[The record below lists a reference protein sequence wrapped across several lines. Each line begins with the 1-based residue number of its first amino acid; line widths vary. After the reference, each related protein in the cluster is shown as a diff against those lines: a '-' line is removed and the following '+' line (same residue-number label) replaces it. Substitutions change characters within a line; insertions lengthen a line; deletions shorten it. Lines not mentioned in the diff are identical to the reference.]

1 MNNEQINTLLLKGY
15 TPTYI
20 ANYGQVSKDQ
30 VQRVI
35 DATTRRGFKV
45 YHLNILDS
53 DEARDE
59 LNDRETGGWSS
70 QPRFTRYADIT
81 TNGDL
86 TQASLAWLVGEY
98 TCVAHVDDWALDD
111 AFRLT
116 NHIESSW
123 TDNDKV
129 IEINAGLSKR
139 STSVGDIIQSVNNG
153 KLFMVASFGFKEID
167 PIALAKRSTL
177 DELI

>member
-1 MNNEQINTLLLKGY
+1 MSRNE
-15 TPTYI
+15 
-20 ANYGQVSKDQ
+20 
-30 VQRVI
+30 
-35 DATTRRGFKV
+35 TRGMKV
-45 YHLNILDS
+45 YHVNILDS
-53 DEARDE
+53 DEARKE
-59 LNDRETGGWSS
+59 LNDPKTGGWSS

-81 TNGDL
+81 SNADL
-86 TQASLAWLVGEY
+86 TQASLSWLVGEY
-98 TCVAHVDDWALDD
+98 TYVAHVDDWALDD

-129 IEINAGLSKR
+129 TEMHVELSKR
-139 STSVGDIIQSVNNG
+139 STSVGDIIQTVNNG
-153 KLFMVASFGFKEID
+153 KLFMVAKFGFEEID